1 MQNLN
6 HTHSAGR
13 AGQPT
18 RWSRRLTA
26 GATAVL
32 LGANW
37 LGFAGTAHAAPAG
50 DAGKREAQSP
60 TYVPGAS
67 IQPTKADTESEHYN
81 TWHFGPGDGY
91 AQRAVQQRNGVLLEA
106 GVPTQVIRGN
116 GNDVDQGTDSTPIED
131 VLDGLELVASDT
143 ADLSYQVGVRVD
155 VNASGT
161 WDDGDLWTTLRAPAG
176 DPSVWTT
183 SQAVGGL
190 AAGAAA
196 PAGEMLAALG
206 DRAYAISTGFLA
218 WKPAEPVLVSSF
230 TDASGVTKFRPA
242 PEATPTGEEKRES
255 APEIRPNGD
264 TFPGWHDAADAGGD
278 LSYEDMTGQWVPGG
292 LNMLGKV
299 QLIKGLEE
307 SAYLTNGIDRAQSMR
322 VAATPKS
329 PWEQSED
336 EDPAA
341 PLWAQVLVRAYP
353 DGVRDVPVDVIVRA
367 AVPKNGDL
375 SQASEWMLSAPVGG
389 VPADTPVSFDEIRA
403 ALGEHDVTGYGV
415 FLDTGDYAYLGQI
428 VFNGTTTRFVQSSMP
443 WIVNWSVKLSATT
456 VKPGETITITGT
468 GFDNGGEV
476 LIAGLCR
483 ETVPVEAT
491 TSFTVT
497 CTVPDDQ
504 QPGEVDLAVGYGSV
518 KSRYF
523 ITIEAADSEQETRVV
538 RWPHVARDGSDAPG
552 WRGETGDDGSM
563 RVWRGGQGFHWLME
577 GDSRL
582 LNQLATDAYLPN
594 AITDARTMRVNA
606 WDESDVQGS
615 DLPELGT
622 DELLWAQIE
631 VNTYPDGRGEPPV
644 PVTVRALVPRS
655 GEFSATTEWALSA
668 AIGGI
673 GADTAASIDT
683 IAAALGEHDVIG
695 YGVHVGDG
703 ASVLV
708 RDITFGSEQT
718 YFVTS
723 PVMVFDPFVEVE
735 PKQARPG
742 DEVTI
747 RMKHFNV
754 DTSVRIAG
762 LCTQAVRLNARGEA
776 SVTCTLPKEQE
787 PGELRIIVTGDPVGS
802 EGRADLTVLPADDP
816 ELTTPVDAVV
826 PGKAFTFTGAGF
838 APGEAVTITG
848 VCAQEVVADA
858 KGRIAVECTVPDS
871 HLPGVVTVKATGQK
885 SDVAVSA
892 DLTIGLGPVDPPV
905 APVWSRLGGADRFE
919 TAVKVSREHFP
930 NGAKAVVLSRHD
942 VPADALTAAPF
953 AVKQNAPLL
962 LTQTGTLTAATKTEL
977 QRLKPDTV
985 YIAGGTG
992 AVSAQVEQQ
1001 VRALGAKTVRM
1012 GGSDRY
1018 ATANQIA
1025 KTGWGKTGASAVFIA
1040 TGRDFPDALSAG
1052 AAAGGVDAPVL
1063 LVDGKAGAVRQD
1075 VRAQLTALKPAA
1087 VHIAGGTGVV
1097 SKGIESGLGK
1107 SAKVARH
1114 SGADRYA
1121 TSAAIAKS
1129 WHTKSGAVYLATG
1142 AGFADALTGAAVAGG
1157 KPGPVLLVRSGC
1169 VPASVAGVLG
1179 EITPQAGYVLGGAGV
1194 VSERVLTNRNTC
1206 A

>member
-6 HTHSAGR
+6 QTHSAGR
-13 AGQPT
+13 AGQPA

-26 GATAVL
+26 GAIAVL
-32 LGANW
+32 LGASG
-37 LGFAGTAHAAPAG
+37 LGFAGTANAAPAA
-50 DAGKREAQSP
+50 DAGKRDAQSP

-67 IQPTKADTESEHYN
+67 VQPTTAESESERYN

-91 AQRAVQQRNGVLLEA
+91 AQRVEQQRNGVLLEA
-106 GVPTQVIRGN
+106 GAPTQVIRGN
-116 GNDVDQGTDSTPIED
+116 GNDVKQTTDSTPLGD
-131 VLDGLELVASDT
+131 VLDGLELVASDKE
-143 ADLSYQVGVRVD
+143 DLSYQVGVRVD

-161 WDDGDLWTTLRAPAG
+161 WDDGDLWTTLRAPVG

-190 AAGAAA
+190 GAGAAA
-196 PAGEMLAALG
+196 PADEMLAALG

-230 TDASGVTKFRPA
+230 TDTSGVTKFRPA
-242 PEATPTGEEKRES
+242 PEATPAGEEKRES

-264 TFPGWHDAADAGGD
+264 TFPGWHDAADAGGR
-278 LSYEDMTGQWVPGG
+278 LSYESTIGQWVPGG
-292 LNMLGKV
+292 LNMYGKV

-329 PWEQSED
+329 PWDHSED

-428 VFNGTTTRFVQSSMP
+428 VFNGTTTGFVQSSMP

-504 QPGEVDLAVGYGSV
+504 EPGEVDLAVGYGSV

-523 ITIEAADSEQETRVV
+523 ITIEAAD
-538 RWPHVARDGSDAPG
+538 
-552 WRGETGDDGSM
+552 
-563 RVWRGGQGFHWLME
+563 
-577 GDSRL
+577 
-582 LNQLATDAYLPN
+582 
-594 AITDARTMRVNA
+594 
-606 WDESDVQGS
+606 
-615 DLPELGT
+615 
-622 DELLWAQIE
+622 
-631 VNTYPDGRGEPPV
+631 
-644 PVTVRALVPRS
+644 
-655 GEFSATTEWALSA
+655 
-668 AIGGI
+668 
-673 GADTAASIDT
+673 
-683 IAAALGEHDVIG
+683 
-695 YGVHVGDG
+695 
-703 ASVLV
+703 
-708 RDITFGSEQT
+708 
-718 YFVTS
+718 
-723 PVMVFDPFVEVE
+723 
-735 PKQARPG
+735 K
-742 DEVTI
+742 
-747 RMKHFNV
+747 
-754 DTSVRIAG
+754 
-762 LCTQAVRLNARGEA
+762 
-776 SVTCTLPKEQE
+776 
-787 PGELRIIVTGDPVGS
+787 
-802 EGRADLTVLPADDP
+802 
-816 ELTTPVDAVV
+816 
-826 PGKAFTFTGAGF
+826 
-838 APGEAVTITG
+838 
-848 VCAQEVVADA
+848 
-858 KGRIAVECTVPDS
+858 
-871 HLPGVVTVKATGQK
+871 
-885 SDVAVSA
+885 
-892 DLTIGLGPVDPPV
+892 PVDPPV
-905 APVWSRLGGADRFE
+905 EPAAVWSRLGGADRFE
-919 TAVKVSREHFP
+919 TAVTVSREHFP
-930 NGAKAVVLSRHD
+930 NGAKAVVLSRYD

-953 AVKQNAPLL
+953 AVKQDAPLL

-992 AVSAQVEQQ
+992 AVSAGVEQQ
-1001 VRALGAKTVRM
+1001 VGALGAKTVRM
-1012 GGSDRY
+1012 GGKDRY

-1063 LVDGKAGAVRQD
+1063 LVDGKAGS
-1075 VRAQLTALKPAA
+1075 VRADVQAQITALKPAA

-1097 SKGIESGLGK
+1097 SKGIESGLGR

-1121 TSAAIAKS
+1121 TSAAIAKA
-1129 WHTKSGAVYLATG
+1129 WHAKSGTVYLATG

-1179 EITPQAGYVLGGAGV
+1179 EIAPQAGYVLGGSGV